1 MRGEDILVECIQSV
15 VRVGST
21 SSLIPVRSP
30 INVRDF
36 TPPTTPSVPFLCF
49 LFCLFNG
56 LLIVYLSVSST
67 YDHRTLKTSSLV
79 RSTRHQ
85 GTVYALFAAVHGF

>member
-36 TPPTTPSVPFLCF
+36 TPPTTPSVPFL
-49 LFCLFNG
+49 
-56 LLIVYLSVSST
+56 
-67 YDHRTLKTSSLV
+67 
-79 RSTRHQ
+79 
-85 GTVYALFAAVHGF
+85 